1 PWPIRDQRQRLEDA
15 GIGPN
20 AILLVGHGTVRR
32 LAMGEDFQRPATDE
46 EIQRMRALVRQGMEE
61 GAWGLSAGLEYVP
74 GRWSTTGEV
83 VRLVAE
89 IVPYGGGYISHER
102 SEGSDPMWYGPSQD
116 EPGPPTLLDAVR
128 ETIEIGERTGA
139 IVVASHIKAKG
150 AHYWGSS
157 HAAIQLI
164 EAARARGVNVWADQY
179 PYATSGSEDR
189 KSDVEGK

>member
-1 PWPIRDQRQRLEDA
+1 
-15 GIGPN
+15 
-20 AILLVGHGTVRR
+20 
-32 LAMGEDFQRPATDE
+32 RPATAE
-46 EIQRMRALVRQGMEE
+46 EVERMRALVRQGMQE

-74 GRWSTTGEV
+74 GRWSTTDEV
-83 VRLVAE
+83 VQLVEE
-89 IVPYGGGYISHER
+89 IVPYGGVYISHER
-102 SEGSDPMWYGPSQD
+102 SEGSDPMWYWPSQD

-179 PYATSGSEDR
+179 PYATSGGDGSTVLIPRWAIGAAEMGAPARAARRDFAAALR
-189 KSDVEGK
+189 RTLADADA